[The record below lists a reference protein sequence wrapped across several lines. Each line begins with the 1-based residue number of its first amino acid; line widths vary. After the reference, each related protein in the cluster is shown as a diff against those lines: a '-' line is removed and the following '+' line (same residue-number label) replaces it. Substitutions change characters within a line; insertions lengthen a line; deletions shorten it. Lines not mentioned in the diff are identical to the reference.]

1 MPFTLVGTR
10 WKLWRPVR
18 FRAFKGIEPLRVYG
32 VPTNMAINS
41 LQSLL
46 DMAKKSKNQ
55 RVAVAG
61 FDEESKQAIEKSCK

>member
-1 MPFTLVGTR
+1 
-10 WKLWRPVR
+10 
-18 FRAFKGIEPLRVYG
+18 
-32 VPTNMAINS
+32 MAINS

-61 FDEESKQAIEKSCK
+61 FDEESKQAIEI